1 MSLDSRKLNLF
12 KYNRHPLP
20 SRTKPCRKFAYKVA
34 AGHYLVVTFLSICAC
49 IALWRDSE
57 NGKTISMIKRCELC

>member
-34 AGHYLVVTFLSICAC
+34 AGHYLVVTFFVYMRMYCTVA
-49 IALWRDSE
+49 
-57 NGKTISMIKRCELC
+57 

>member
-12 KYNRHPLP
+12 KYKRHPLP

-34 AGHYLVVTFLSICAC
+34 AGHYLVVTFLSIS
-49 IALWRDSE
+49 LWRDSE